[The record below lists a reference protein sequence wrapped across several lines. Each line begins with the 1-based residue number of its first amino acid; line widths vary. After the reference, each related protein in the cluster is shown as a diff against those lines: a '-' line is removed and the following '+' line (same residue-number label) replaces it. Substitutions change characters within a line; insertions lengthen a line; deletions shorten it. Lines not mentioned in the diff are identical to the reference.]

1 MCSFIANTLLPV
13 GRPCLPLRCWM
24 DEKKKKSL
32 KRLFFFCFCFF
43 LQVPHADSVEV
54 TGLKKVSPK
63 SAAKRLSNVNP
74 ACESIGKALDSKNML
89 SLFGNKK
96 QAKKW
101 LKNTV
106 HTYEK
111 EKKTCWQ
118 KTLHWREKKIM
129 TTVIRTS
136 LHQQVTASTS
146 SVHMSITHLYRHRTL
161 HITLLLMSSPSN
173 DSLKSGFRQHK
184 QKSKKRRIVSRA
196 ICILELLQTASLPS
210 HMQLIFACELHCMT
224 CKAVGR

>member
-1 MCSFIANTLLPV
+1 MTEKHGTHIRKRKKNLLAENTA
-13 GRPCLPLRCWM
+13 
-24 DEKKKKSL
+24 L
-32 KRLFFFCFCFF
+32 KR
-43 LQVPHADSVEV
+43 
-54 TGLKKVSPK
+54 
-63 SAAKRLSNVNP
+63 
-74 ACESIGKALDSKNML
+74 
-89 SLFGNKK
+89 
-96 QAKKW
+96 
-101 LKNTV
+101 
-106 HTYEK
+106 
-111 EKKTCWQ
+111 
-118 KTLHWREKKIM
+118 KKIM

-210 HMQLIFACELHCMT
+210 HMQLIFACELYCMT